1 MDGHF
6 NIMKTFGSNYGYD
19 KIACKLYDSDE
30 YLIDTGTVYL
40 KSLDNGDKFKDN
52 SIIIYDVTPG
62 ETYSLRLTEY
72 SW

>member
-1 MDGHF
+1 
-6 NIMKTFGSNYGYD
+6 MKTFGSNYGYD

-62 ETYSLRLTEY
+62 ETYSLRKEKYKTQLY
-72 SW
+72 D